1 MIGKLL
7 SGHDL
12 RRLAVTAECCEE
24 TARRFLL
31 GQPVRT
37 TSRVR
42 LERAAA
48 TLGVIPAP
56 QQLGTGDFDAA
67 AAGGMRA

>member
-48 TLGVIPAP
+48 SLGVIPAP
-56 QQLGTGDFDAA
+56 PAPLGAGDFDAVR
-67 AAGGMRA
+67 GMRA

>member
-1 MIGKLL
+1 MIGKSL

-12 RRLAVTAECCEE
+12 RRLAVAAECCEE

-31 GQPVRT
+31 GQPVRS

-42 LERAAA
+42 LERAA
-48 TLGVIPAP
+48 TLLGVVPAP
-56 QQLGTGDFDAA
+56 APLNAGDFDVV
-67 AAGGMRA
+67 GGMRA